1 MIGQLALVIY
11 MWLEKDKYLVLMGD
25 VVEKAWERRTRRAD
39 YMDAIQISV
48 SWWLKC
54 ETPFRFILIDLN
66 AFLQMECCGRSGFTD
81 YTFQGFFPPSCC
93 RDTNNCRVE
102 TVNRRGCKQAFV
114 EYWDRNSDIIKYT
127 GLVIAAIEVSFEEL
141 TSYQHELIPL
151 TDCFSLSFSLW
162 ASYLPAVWRT
172 AFETTD
178 AERTTRFGGFTHS
191 SVLDL
196 VALLILIETESTK
209 YVAQLFK
216 TYLLHYESTAM
227 HILL

>member
-1 MIGQLALVIY
+1 
-11 MWLEKDKYLVLMGD
+11 
-25 VVEKAWERRTRRAD
+25 
-39 YMDAIQISV
+39 
-48 SWWLKC
+48 
-54 ETPFRFILIDLN
+54 
-66 AFLQMECCGRSGFTD
+66 MECCGRSGFTD

-141 TSYQHELIPL
+141 SSYQLELIPL
-151 TDCFSLSFSLW
+151 TDGFFLSFSLW
-162 ASYLPAVWRT
+162 ASYLPAVWQT

-178 AERTTRFGGFTHS
+178 AEQTIRLEGFTHS

-209 YVAQLFK
+209 NVAQLFK
-216 TYLLHYESTAM
+216 NYLISMINCITNRQRCTFYCNKRNLLKFYTYS
-227 HILL
+227 